1 MQGPGGKE
9 HSQYGNDGEQAGRSA
24 LERATDE
31 FVFEHIDEIFPG
43 QTTLR
48 RDQFPEMLRIF
59 AQYLQNRRLIVP
71 ELERTDEL
79 SVDNH

>member
-9 HSQYGNDGEQAGRSA
+9 HSQHGTDGEQAGRSA

-31 FVFEHIDEIFPG
+31 FVFGHIDEIFPG

-48 RDQFPEMLRIF
+48 RDQFPRVLEIF
-59 AQYLQNRRLIVP
+59 ANHLQSRGLITDEP
-71 ELERTDEL
+71 ERTDEL
-79 SVDNH
+79 SSVSD